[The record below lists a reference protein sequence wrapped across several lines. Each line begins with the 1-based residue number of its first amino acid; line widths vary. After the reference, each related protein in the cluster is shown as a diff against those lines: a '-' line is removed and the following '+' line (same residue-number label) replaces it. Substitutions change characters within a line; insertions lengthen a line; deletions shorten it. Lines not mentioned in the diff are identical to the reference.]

1 MPSFIYV
8 KEADLGPLGDA
19 VGSWKALTA
28 KYEGLGDEFSR
39 RVTQHLKGHWEGDAA
54 DSAFATMKKAEQQ
67 YKDAATEAGR
77 ISKLLADAHTEFAKY
92 QKQLLA
98 RVDEATADS
107 FHISDKGVITDVD
120 SRWNSPTASN
130 DPNFAPERE
139 KKLKALTSHI
149 KQILAQ
155 ATAAD
160 EAASAALQR
169 DANGSSDDF
178 NRSVYTT
185 LDAVEAD
192 EASQLMKKKGRLTDA
207 EVTKLNNLLAANKND
222 PEFSRRFAVETGA
235 DNILSKYNQLIN
247 PPAGTQLSKADLAEL
262 KSLQKNLGTTM
273 ATATTSDDNA
283 KPPDPAITKFQND
296 LVEAGQHTFNANPTE
311 TPYGLNGFQLTSSLM
326 SNGKWDTDFLQGY
339 GDDLIAAEKNGSN
352 AGENPNVYWSGNATR
367 SLGSTHM
374 GALDPMAGFMD
385 ALGHNPEAST
395 EFLGSESTING
406 EKVDHLDY
414 LLKDRHWPEGADYT
428 GDAKNLT
435 GYNNLGHALE
445 SATTG
450 HAYGSA
456 PEAGAP
462 HSEAEAAVM
471 SRLVSAVSEDDSTVH
486 NGMADSL
493 GRISA
498 EYMPDIHHALS
509 GGQANGASDGSL
521 DSLYPRGENSPLLFP
536 SGHPERDMTR
546 FLYAVGQD
554 PDGYAAINYG
564 QTQYTSELINY
575 HFSHPDA
582 TSGSTGQTLEEV
594 TRRGSE
600 IESIIGHARKDSDVQ
615 DAADGDAKFN
625 SALTSGTDWA
635 KTITGI
641 GVGVGTAT
649 ITSPVGGAF
658 VGAAAGDISGRVID
672 GITSG
677 LVRDS
682 TGDAVYAAAGNIED
696 NKRSVQ
702 AVTEH
707 AANLANNE
715 NPSGLTSN
723 DIQDAVRRGTEDG
736 NGLGND
742 TLEDNVYDH
751 ADS

>member
-1 MPSFIYV
+1 MPSYIYV

-77 ISKLLADAHTEFAKY
+77 ISKLLADAHAEFAKY

-98 RVDEATADS
+98 RVDEASADS

-130 DPNFAPERE
+130 APDFAPERE
-139 KKLKALTSHI
+139 KKLKALTSEI

-169 DANGSSDDF
+169 DANGNSDDF

-207 EVTKLNNLLAANKND
+207 EVTKLNNLLAANKTD

-235 DNILSKYNQLIN
+235 DNMLSKYNQLIN

-273 ATATTSDDNA
+273 ATATTSDDNV

-326 SNGKWDTDFLQGY
+326 SNGKWDSDFLQDY

-367 SLGSTHM
+367 SLGSTHL

-395 EFLGSESTING
+395 EFLTSDATING

-414 LLKDRHWPEGADYT
+414 LLKDRKWPEGADYT
-428 GDAKNLT
+428 GNASDPS
-435 GYNNLGHALE
+435 GYNNLGHAME

-450 HAYGSA
+450 RAYDDTDGTPVKHTPERAELMKSIVDTIGSEPSLA
-456 PEAGAP
+456 
-462 HSEAEAAVM
+462 
-471 SRLVSAVSEDDSTVH
+471 RDS
-486 NGMADSL
+486 MKDSL
-493 GRISA
+493 GNMTA
-498 EYMPDIHHALS
+498 EYTADVQSSI
-509 GGQANGASDGSL
+509 GNQQGTIKTFGTDANL
-521 DSLYPRGENSPLLFP
+521 DMGTLEP
-536 SGHPERDMTR
+536 
-546 FLYAVGQD
+546 FLATVGQD
-554 PDGYAAINYG
+554 PDAYAAITEAQQANTAIWM
-564 QTQYTSELINY
+564 QQVVE
-575 HFSHPDA
+575 SHPSDLNAALENVATPGGVVAGIMSDARDQAIYEQHSASDQDFNDAVGLGDKWVGRGLGMAVGAA
-582 TSGSTGQTLEEV
+582 TSTSVPIVGTIAGWAVEDLQEQVVAQVQQDTTDEARNDASRKYAEGRSAVGDSSAASVRQAIANAGLNISQSDINTYAGSAARAAQTGY
-594 TRRGSE
+594 
-600 IESIIGHARKDSDVQ
+600 
-615 DAADGDAKFN
+615 
-625 SALTSGTDWA
+625 TSGTAWNSS
-635 KTITGI
+635 
-641 GVGVGTAT
+641 V
-649 ITSPVGGAF
+649 
-658 VGAAAGDISGRVID
+658 SGR
-672 GITSG
+672 
-677 LVRDS
+677 
-682 TGDAVYAAAGNIED
+682 
-696 NKRSVQ
+696 
-702 AVTEH
+702 
-707 AANLANNE
+707 
-715 NPSGLTSN
+715 
-723 DIQDAVRRGTEDG
+723 
-736 NGLGND
+736 
-742 TLEDNVYDH
+742 
-751 ADS
+751 